1 MNSLDYSAGLYKTSG
16 ETALLDIFTIIAF
29 TVTICYPCGMTDFL
43 DLPLYK
49 PFVETLAA
57 GGIIQPTPIQEKVIP
72 LALDGKSVFFE
83 SETGTG
89 KTFAFLLPLLTR
101 LMQDEKKTTAPRILI
116 LSPTV
121 ELASQIKEAATQLQ
135 GTDTKCFKTLLC
147 VGGSSLKR
155 QIDGLK
161 EKPAVIIGTP
171 ARISDLIGLKKLKLQ
186 EIEAVVID
194 EADRQLARESRD
206 ALQIVLT
213 ALPQDVQALACSA
226 TFNGK
231 NIELL
236 NSSLRHS
243 ATAAAPEYVS
253 IAHTGVLQNSIEH
266 WALFSE
272 RRSKADTLRAL
283 LHALDSTALDGRKKI
298 LIFTAPAQEVETLAQ
313 KLQYKKIDAVP
324 LYGKLEGS
332 ERKQIIARFR
342 SGKTRI
348 LITSDLS
355 ARGLDIADI
364 DYIVQMQLSKDTD
377 AFIHRAGR
385 TGRAGR
391 KGVNIVIGDEYE
403 LRILQGIEKK
413 LGITVNPKIL
423 TTGKI
428 ESASEPV

>member
-1 MNSLDYSAGLYKTSG
+1 
-16 ETALLDIFTIIAF
+16 
-29 TVTICYPCGMTDFL
+29 MTDFL

-57 GGIIQPTPIQEKVIP
+57 GGIIQPTPIQKKVIP
-72 LALDGKSVFFE
+72 LALEGKSVFFE

-101 LMQDEKKTTAPRILI
+101 LMQEDKKSTAPRILI

-121 ELASQIKEAATQLQ
+121 ELASQIKEAAAQLQ

-171 ARISDLIGLKKLKLQ
+171 ARISDLVGLKKLKLQ

-206 ALQIVLT
+206 ALKTVLT
-213 ALPQDVQALACSA
+213 VLPQDVQVLACSA
-226 TFNGK
+226 TFNEK
-231 NIELL
+231 NNELL
-236 NSSLRHS
+236 NGFLRRS
-243 ATAAAPEYVS
+243 KTTALPEHIS
-253 IAHTGVLQNSIEH
+253 IADMGILQKSIEH
-266 WALFSE
+266 WALLSE
-272 RRSKADTLRAL
+272 RRSKADALRAL
-283 LHALDSTALDGRKKI
+283 IHALDSAAFDSAKKM
-298 LIFTAPAQEVETLAQ
+298 LIFTAPAQEVEILAQ

-324 LYGKLEGS
+324 LYGKLDGS
-332 ERKQIIARFR
+332 ERKKIIARFR

-377 AFIHRAGR
+377 VFIHRAGR
-385 TGRAGR
+385 TGRAGK
-391 KGVNIVIGDEYE
+391 KGINIVIGDEYE
-403 LRILQGIEKK
+403 LRLLQGIEKK
-413 LGITVNPKIL
+413 LGIIVYTKIL
-423 TTGKI
+423 TGGKI
-428 ESASEPV
+428 ESVSEK

>member
-16 ETALLDIFTIIAF
+16 EAALLDIFTIIAF
-29 TVTICYPCGMTDFL
+29 TVTICYPCRMTDFL

-57 GGIIQPTPIQEKVIP
+57 GGIIQPTPIQKKVIP
-72 LALDGKSVFFE
+72 LALEGKSVFFE

-101 LMQDEKKTTAPRILI
+101 LMQEDKKSTAPRILI

-121 ELASQIKEAATQLQ
+121 ELASQIKEAAAQLQ

-171 ARISDLIGLKKLKLQ
+171 ARISDLVGLKKLKLQ

-206 ALQIVLT
+206 ALKIVLT
-213 ALPQDVQALACSA
+213 VLPQDVQVLACSA
-226 TFNGK
+226 TFNEK
-231 NIELL
+231 NNELL
-236 NSSLRHS
+236 NGFLRRS
-243 ATAAAPEYVS
+243 KTTALPEHIS
-253 IAHTGVLQNSIEH
+253 IADMGILQKSIEH
-266 WALFSE
+266 WALLSE
-272 RRSKADTLRAL
+272 RRSKADALRAL
-283 LHALDSTALDGRKKI
+283 IHALDSAAFDSAKKM
-298 LIFTAPAQEVETLAQ
+298 LIFTAPAQEVEILAQ

-324 LYGKLEGS
+324 LYGKLDGS
-332 ERKQIIARFR
+332 ERKKIIARFR

-377 AFIHRAGR
+377 VFIHRAGR
-385 TGRAGR
+385 TGRAGK
-391 KGVNIVIGDEYE
+391 KGINIVIGDEYE
-403 LRILQGIEKK
+403 LRLLQGIEKK
-413 LGITVNPKIL
+413 LGIIVYPKIL
-423 TTGKI
+423 TGGKI
-428 ESASEPV
+428 ESVSEK

>member
-1 MNSLDYSAGLYKTSG
+1 
-16 ETALLDIFTIIAF
+16 
-29 TVTICYPCGMTDFL
+29 MTDFF
-43 DLPLYK
+43 DLLLYK
-49 PFVETLAA
+49 PFVESLAV
-57 GGIIQPTPIQEKVIP
+57 GGIIQPTSIQEKVIP
-72 LALDGKSVFFE
+72 LALEGKSIFFE

-89 KTFAFLLPLLTR
+89 KTLAFLLPLLTR
-101 LMQDEKKTTAPRILI
+101 LMQEDKKTTAPRILV

-135 GTDTKCFKTLLC
+135 GTDTTRFKTLLC

-155 QIDGLK
+155 QIEGLK

-186 EIEAVVID
+186 EIAAVVID

-206 ALQIVLT
+206 ALQNVLT
-213 ALPQDVQALACSA
+213 ALPQNVQTLACSA

-231 NIELL
+231 NIKLL
-236 NSSLRHS
+236 NSFLRRS
-243 ATAAAPEYVS
+243 EAAAAPEYVS
-253 IAHTGVLQNSIEH
+253 IAHTGVLQKSIEH

-272 RRSKADTLRAL
+272 RRNKADTLRAL
-283 LHALDSTALDGRKKI
+283 IHALDSVTADAPKKM

-313 KLQYKKIDAVP
+313 KLQHKKIDAVP
-324 LYGKLEGS
+324 LYGKLDGS

-342 SGKTRI
+342 SGKVRI

-364 DYIVQMQLSKDTD
+364 DYIVQMQLSKDAD
-377 AFIHRAGR
+377 IFIHRAGR
-385 TGRAGR
+385 TGRAGK

-403 LRILQGIEKK
+403 LRILQAIEKK
-413 LGITVNPKIL
+413 LGIMVYPKIL
-423 TTGKI
+423 TGGKI
-428 ESASEPV
+428 ESTGEN

>member
-1 MNSLDYSAGLYKTSG
+1 MTNFFDLLLY
-16 ETALLDIFTIIAF
+16 E
-29 TVTICYPCGMTDFL
+29 
-43 DLPLYK
+43 

-57 GGIIQPTPIQEKVIP
+57 AGITLPTPIQEKVIP
-72 LALDGKSVFFE
+72 LGLEGKSIFFE

-89 KTFAFLLPLLTR
+89 KTFAFLLPLFTR
-101 LMQDEKKTTAPRILI
+101 LIKEEKNTTAPRILI

-121 ELASQIKEAATQLQ
+121 ELASQIKEAAAQLQ
-135 GTDTKCFKTLLC
+135 GTDNKRFKTLLC

-206 ALQIVLT
+206 SLQTVLA

-231 NIELL
+231 NIEVL
-236 NSSLRHS
+236 NSFLRRS
-243 ATAAAPEYVS
+243 ATGELPEHIS
-253 IAHTGVLQNSIEH
+253 IAHTGVLQKSIAH

-272 RRSKADTLRAL
+272 RRSKADSLRAL
-283 LHALDSTALDGRKKI
+283 IHALDGAKKM
-298 LIFTAPAQEVETLAQ
+298 LIFTAPVQEVETLAQ

-324 LYGKLEGS
+324 LYSKLDGS

-342 SGKTRI
+342 SGKIRI

-377 AFIHRAGR
+377 VFVHRVGR
-385 TGRAGR
+385 TGRAG
-391 KGVNIVIGDEYE
+391 KNGVNIVIGDEYE

-413 LGITVNPKIL
+413 LGITVYPKIL
-423 TTGKI
+423 TGGKI
-428 ESASEPV
+428 EAAAEE

>member
-16 ETALLDIFTIIAF
+16 EAALLDIFTIIAF
-29 TVTICYPCGMTDFL
+29 TVTICYPCRMTDFL

-57 GGIIQPTPIQEKVIP
+57 GGIIQPTPIQKKVIP
-72 LALDGKSVFFE
+72 LALEGKSVFFE

-101 LMQDEKKTTAPRILI
+101 LMQEDKKSTAPRILI

-121 ELASQIKEAATQLQ
+121 ELASQIKEAAAQLQ

-171 ARISDLIGLKKLKLQ
+171 ARISDLVGLKKLKLQ

-206 ALQIVLT
+206 ALKTVLT
-213 ALPQDVQALACSA
+213 VLPQDVQVLACSA
-226 TFNGK
+226 TFNEK
-231 NIELL
+231 NNELL
-236 NSSLRHS
+236 NGFLRRS
-243 ATAAAPEYVS
+243 KTTALPEHIS
-253 IAHTGVLQNSIEH
+253 IADMGILQKSIEH
-266 WALFSE
+266 WALLSE
-272 RRSKADTLRAL
+272 RRSKADALRAL
-283 LHALDSTALDGRKKI
+283 IHALDSAAFDSAKKM
-298 LIFTAPAQEVETLAQ
+298 LIFTAPAQEVEILAQ

-324 LYGKLEGS
+324 LYGKLDGS
-332 ERKQIIARFR
+332 ERKKIIARFR

-377 AFIHRAGR
+377 VFIHRAGR
-385 TGRAGR
+385 TGRAGK
-391 KGVNIVIGDEYE
+391 KGINIVIGDEYE
-403 LRILQGIEKK
+403 LRLLQGIEKK
-413 LGITVNPKIL
+413 LGIIVYPKIL
-423 TTGKI
+423 TGGKI
-428 ESASEPV
+428 ESVSEK

>member
-16 ETALLDIFTIIAF
+16 EAALLDIFTIIAF
-29 TVTICYPCGMTDFL
+29 TVTICYPCRMTDFL

-57 GGIIQPTPIQEKVIP
+57 GGIIQPTPIQKKVIP
-72 LALDGKSVFFE
+72 LALEGKSVFFE

-101 LMQDEKKTTAPRILI
+101 LMQEDKKSTAPRILI

-121 ELASQIKEAATQLQ
+121 ELASQIKEAAAQLQ

-171 ARISDLIGLKKLKLQ
+171 ARISDLVGLKKLKLQ

-206 ALQIVLT
+206 ALKTVLT
-213 ALPQDVQALACSA
+213 VLPQDVQVLACSA
-226 TFNGK
+226 TFNEK
-231 NIELL
+231 NNELL
-236 NSSLRHS
+236 NGFLRRS
-243 ATAAAPEYVS
+243 KTTALPEHIS
-253 IAHTGVLQNSIEH
+253 IADMGILQKSIEH
-266 WALFSE
+266 WALLSE
-272 RRSKADTLRAL
+272 RRSKADALRAL
-283 LHALDSTALDGRKKI
+283 IHALDSAAFDSAKKM
-298 LIFTAPAQEVETLAQ
+298 LIFTAPAQEVEILAQ

-324 LYGKLEGS
+324 LYGKLDGS
-332 ERKQIIARFR
+332 ERKKIIARFR

-377 AFIHRAGR
+377 VFIHRAGR
-385 TGRAGR
+385 TGRAGK
-391 KGVNIVIGDEYE
+391 KGINIVIGDEYE
-403 LRILQGIEKK
+403 LHILQGIEKK
-413 LGITVNPKIL
+413 LGIIVYPKIL
-423 TTGKI
+423 TGGKI
-428 ESASEPV
+428 ESVSEK

>member
-1 MNSLDYSAGLYKTSG
+1 
-16 ETALLDIFTIIAF
+16 
-29 TVTICYPCGMTDFL
+29 MTDFF

-49 PFVETLAA
+49 PFVESLAV
-57 GGIIQPTPIQEKVIP
+57 GGIIQPTSIQEKVIP
-72 LALDGKSVFFE
+72 LALEGKSIFFE

-89 KTFAFLLPLLTR
+89 KTLAFLLPLLTG
-101 LMQDEKKTTAPRILI
+101 LMQEDKKTTAPRILV

-121 ELASQIKEAATQLQ
+121 ELASQIKEAAAQLQ
-135 GTDTKCFKTLLC
+135 GTDTTRFKTLLC

-155 QIDGLK
+155 QIEGLK

-186 EIEAVVID
+186 EIAAVVID

-206 ALQIVLT
+206 ALQNVLT
-213 ALPQDVQALACSA
+213 ALPQNVQALACSA

-231 NIELL
+231 NIQLL
-236 NSSLRHS
+236 NSFLRRS
-243 ATAAAPEYVS
+243 EAAAAPEYVS
-253 IAHTGVLQNSIEH
+253 IAHTGVLQKSIEH

-272 RRSKADTLRAL
+272 RRNKADTLRAL
-283 LHALDSTALDGRKKI
+283 IHALDSVTADTPKKM

-313 KLQYKKIDAVP
+313 KLQHKKIDAVP
-324 LYGKLEGS
+324 LYGKLDGS

-342 SGKTRI
+342 SGKVRI

-364 DYIVQMQLSKDTD
+364 DYIVQMQLSKDAD
-377 AFIHRAGR
+377 IFIHRAGR
-385 TGRAGR
+385 TGRAEK

-403 LRILQGIEKK
+403 LRILQAIEKK
-413 LGITVNPKIL
+413 LGIMVYPKIL
-423 TTGKI
+423 TGGKI
-428 ESASEPV
+428 ESTGKN

>member
-1 MNSLDYSAGLYKTSG
+1 
-16 ETALLDIFTIIAF
+16 
-29 TVTICYPCGMTDFL
+29 MTDFFN
-43 DLPLYK
+43 LPLYK
-49 PFVETLAA
+49 PFIEMLAA
-57 GGIIQPTPIQEKVIP
+57 SGIIRPTLIQEKVIP
-72 LALDGKSVFFE
+72 RALEGKSVFFE

-101 LMQDEKKTTAPRILI
+101 LMHEERKATAPRILI

-121 ELASQIKEAATQLQ
+121 ELASQIKEAVVQLQ
-135 GTDTKCFKTLLC
+135 GTNTNCFKALLC

-171 ARISDLIGLKKLKLQ
+171 ARIADLISLKKLKLQ
-186 EIEAVVID
+186 DIEAVVID
-194 EADRQLARESRD
+194 EADRQLARESRE

-226 TFNGK
+226 TFNKK
-231 NIELL
+231 NSELL
-236 NSSLRHS
+236 NSFLRRS
-243 ATAAAPEYVS
+243 KTAELPEHIS
-253 IAHTGVLQNSIEH
+253 IANMGVLQKSIEH
-266 WALFSE
+266 WAFLSE

-283 LHALDSTALDGRKKI
+283 LHALDNTAAGGGKKI

-324 LYGKLEGS
+324 LYGKLDGS

-364 DYIVQMQLSKDTD
+364 DYIVQMQLSKDAD
-377 AFIHRAGR
+377 VFIHRAGR

-403 LRILQGIEKK
+403 LRILQAIEKK
-413 LGITVNPKIL
+413 LGITVYPKIL
-423 TTGKI
+423 IAGNI
-428 ESASEPV
+428 ASASETV

>member
-1 MNSLDYSAGLYKTSG
+1 M
-16 ETALLDIFTIIAF
+16 LDIFMIIAF
-29 TVTICYPCGMTDFL
+29 TVTICYPYGMTDFL
-43 DLPLYK
+43 DFPLYR

-57 GGIIQPTPIQEKVIP
+57 DGIIQPTPIQEKVIP
-72 LALDGKSVFFE
+72 PALEGKSVFFE

-101 LMQDEKKTTAPRILI
+101 LIQEDTKPTAPRILI

-121 ELASQIKEAATQLQ
+121 ELASQIKEASAHLQ
-135 GTDTKCFKTLLC
+135 GADKKYFKTLLC

-161 EKPAVIIGTP
+161 EKPTVIIGTP

-194 EADRQLARESRD
+194 EADKLLAPESRD
-206 ALQIVLT
+206 ALQTVLI
-213 ALPQDVQALACSA
+213 ALPHDIQALACSA

-231 NIELL
+231 NITLL
-236 NSSLRHS
+236 NSLLRRS
-243 ATAAAPEYVS
+243 KTAALPEHIS
-253 IAHTGVLQNSIEH
+253 IADTGVLQKSVEH
-266 WALFSE
+266 WAFLSE
-272 RRSKADTLRAL
+272 RRNKADTLRAL
-283 LHALDSTALDGRKKI
+283 IHALGDTSPKNIKKM
-298 LIFTAPAQEVETLAQ
+298 LIFTAPAPEVETLAQ
-313 KLQYKKIDAVP
+313 KLQHKKIDAVP
-324 LYGKLEGS
+324 LYGKLDGS

-377 AFIHRAGR
+377 VFIHRAGR
-385 TGRAGR
+385 TGRAGK

-413 LGITVNPKIL
+413 LGITVYPKIL
-423 TTGKI
+423 TAGKI
-428 ESASEPV
+428 EIAAEENVTQKQLIRLP

>member
-16 ETALLDIFTIIAF
+16 EAALLDIFTIIAF
-29 TVTICYPCGMTDFL
+29 TVTICYPCRMTDFL

-57 GGIIQPTPIQEKVIP
+57 GGIIQPTPIQKKVIP
-72 LALDGKSVFFE
+72 LALEGKSVFFE

-101 LMQDEKKTTAPRILI
+101 LMQEDKKSTAPRILI

-121 ELASQIKEAATQLQ
+121 ELASQIKEAAAQLQ

-171 ARISDLIGLKKLKLQ
+171 ARISDLVGLKKLKLQ

-206 ALQIVLT
+206 ALKTVLT
-213 ALPQDVQALACSA
+213 VLPQDVQVLACSA
-226 TFNGK
+226 TFNEK
-231 NIELL
+231 NNELL
-236 NSSLRHS
+236 NGFLRRS
-243 ATAAAPEYVS
+243 KTAALPEHIS
-253 IAHTGVLQNSIEH
+253 IADMGILQKSIEH
-266 WALFSE
+266 WALLSE
-272 RRSKADTLRAL
+272 RRSKADALRAL
-283 LHALDSTALDGRKKI
+283 IHALDSAAFDSAKKM
-298 LIFTAPAQEVETLAQ
+298 LIFTAPAQEVEILAQ

-324 LYGKLEGS
+324 LYGKLDGS
-332 ERKQIIARFR
+332 ERKKIIARFR

-377 AFIHRAGR
+377 VFIHRAGR
-385 TGRAGR
+385 TGRAGK
-391 KGVNIVIGDEYE
+391 KGINIVIGDEYE
-403 LRILQGIEKK
+403 LRLLQGIEKK
-413 LGITVNPKIL
+413 LGIIVYPKIL
-423 TTGKI
+423 TGGKI
-428 ESASEPV
+428 ESASEK

>member
-43 DLPLYK
+43 NIPLYK

-57 GGIIQPTPIQEKVIP
+57 GGIIHPTPIQEKVIP
-72 LALDGKSVFFE
+72 LALEGKSIFFE

-89 KTFAFLLPLLTR
+89 KTLAFLLPLFTR
-101 LMQDEKKTTAPRILI
+101 LMQDEKKTIAPRILI

-121 ELASQIKEAATQLQ
+121 ELASQIKEAAAQLQ
-135 GTDTKCFKTLLC
+135 GSGPQYFRTLLC

-155 QIDGLK
+155 QIEGLK

-186 EIEAVVID
+186 EITAVVID

-206 ALQIVLT
+206 ALQTVLAT
-213 ALPQDVQALACSA
+213 LPQDVQALACSA

-236 NSSLRHS
+236 NGFLRRSS
-243 ATAAAPEYVS
+243 AAELPECLS

-272 RRSKADTLRAL
+272 RRNKADTLRAL
-283 LHALDSTALDGRKKI
+283 IHALDNTSVHSAKKM

-313 KLQYKKIDAVP
+313 KLQHKKIDAVP

-364 DYIVQMQLSKDTD
+364 DYIVQMQLSKDAD

-385 TGRAGR
+385 TGRAGK

-403 LRILQGIEKK
+403 LRILQALEKK
-413 LGITVNPKIL
+413 LGITVYPKIL
-423 TTGKI
+423 TGGKI
-428 ESASEPV
+428 QSPSETA

>member
-1 MNSLDYSAGLYKTSG
+1 
-16 ETALLDIFTIIAF
+16 
-29 TVTICYPCGMTDFL
+29 MTDFL

-49 PFVETLAA
+49 PFAETLVTS
-57 GGIIQPTPIQEKVIP
+57 GIIQPTPIQEKVIP
-72 LALDGKSVFFE
+72 LALEGKSVFFE

-101 LMQDEKKTTAPRILI
+101 LIQDEKKTTAPRILI

-121 ELASQIKEAATQLQ
+121 ELASQIKEAAAQLQ
-135 GTDTKCFKTLLC
+135 GTDTKYFKTLLC

-171 ARISDLIGLKKLKLQ
+171 ARIFDLIGLKKLKLQ
-186 EIEAVVID
+186 EIKAVVID

-206 ALQIVLT
+206 ALQVVLS

-236 NSSLRHS
+236 NSFLRRS
-243 ATAAAPEYVS
+243 KTATAPEYVS
-253 IAHTGVLQNSIEH
+253 IAHTGVLQKSIEH
-266 WALFSE
+266 WALFSD

-283 LHALDSTALDGRKKI
+283 IHALGSTTLDDRKKI

-313 KLQYKKIDAVP
+313 KLQYKKIAAVP

-377 AFIHRAGR
+377 VFVHRAGR
-385 TGRAGR
+385 TGRAGK
-391 KGVNIVIGDEYE
+391 KGINIVIGDEYE
-403 LRILQGIEKK
+403 LRILRGIEKK
-413 LGITVNPKIL
+413 LGITVYPKIL
-423 TTGKI
+423 TNGKI
-428 ESASEPV
+428 ESAAENA

>member
-1 MNSLDYSAGLYKTSG
+1 MNSLDYSAGLYTTSG
-16 ETALLDIFTIIAF
+16 EAALLDIFTIIAF
-29 TVTICYPCGMTDFL
+29 TVTICYPCRMTDFL

-57 GGIIQPTPIQEKVIP
+57 GGIIQPTPIQKKVIP
-72 LALDGKSVFFE
+72 LALEGKSVFFE

-101 LMQDEKKTTAPRILI
+101 LMQEDKKSTAPRILI

-121 ELASQIKEAATQLQ
+121 ELASQIKEAAAQLQ

-171 ARISDLIGLKKLKLQ
+171 ARISDLVGLKKLKLQ

-206 ALQIVLT
+206 ALKIVLT
-213 ALPQDVQALACSA
+213 VLPQDVQVLACSA
-226 TFNGK
+226 TFNEK
-231 NIELL
+231 NNELL
-236 NSSLRHS
+236 NGFLRRS
-243 ATAAAPEYVS
+243 KTTALPEHIS
-253 IAHTGVLQNSIEH
+253 IADMGILQKSIEH
-266 WALFSE
+266 WALLSE
-272 RRSKADTLRAL
+272 RRSKADALRAL
-283 LHALDSTALDGRKKI
+283 IHALDSAAFDSAKKM
-298 LIFTAPAQEVETLAQ
+298 LIFTAPAQEVEILAQ

-324 LYGKLEGS
+324 LYGKLDGS
-332 ERKQIIARFR
+332 ERKKIIARFR

-377 AFIHRAGR
+377 VFIHRAGR
-385 TGRAGR
+385 TGRAGK
-391 KGVNIVIGDEYE
+391 KGINIVIGDEYE
-403 LRILQGIEKK
+403 LRLLQGIEKK
-413 LGITVNPKIL
+413 LGIIVYPKIL
-423 TTGKI
+423 TGGKI
-428 ESASEPV
+428 ESVSEK

>member
-1 MNSLDYSAGLYKTSG
+1 
-16 ETALLDIFTIIAF
+16 
-29 TVTICYPCGMTDFL
+29 MTDFL

-57 GGIIQPTPIQEKVIP
+57 GGIIQPTPIQKKVIP
-72 LALDGKSVFFE
+72 LALEGKSVFFE

-101 LMQDEKKTTAPRILI
+101 LMQEDKKSTAPRILI

-121 ELASQIKEAATQLQ
+121 ELASQIKEAAAQLQ

-171 ARISDLIGLKKLKLQ
+171 ARISDLVGLKKLKLQ

-206 ALQIVLT
+206 ALKTVLT
-213 ALPQDVQALACSA
+213 VLPQDVQVLACSA
-226 TFNGK
+226 TFNEK
-231 NIELL
+231 NNELL
-236 NSSLRHS
+236 NGFLRRS
-243 ATAAAPEYVS
+243 KTTALPEHIS
-253 IAHTGVLQNSIEH
+253 IADMGILQKSIEH
-266 WALFSE
+266 WALLSE
-272 RRSKADTLRAL
+272 RRSKADALRAL
-283 LHALDSTALDGRKKI
+283 IHALDSAAFDSAKKM
-298 LIFTAPAQEVETLAQ
+298 LIFTAPAQEVEILAQ

-324 LYGKLEGS
+324 LYGKLDGS
-332 ERKQIIARFR
+332 ERKKIIARFR

-377 AFIHRAGR
+377 VFIHRAGR
-385 TGRAGR
+385 TGRAGK
-391 KGVNIVIGDEYE
+391 KGINIVIGDEYE
-403 LRILQGIEKK
+403 LRLLQGIEKK
-413 LGITVNPKIL
+413 LGIIVYPKIL
-423 TTGKI
+423 TGGKI
-428 ESASEPV
+428 ESVSEK

>member
-16 ETALLDIFTIIAF
+16 ETALADTLTIIAF
-29 TVTICYPCGMTDFL
+29 TVTICYPCRMTDFL

-57 GGIIQPTPIQEKVIP
+57 GGIIQPTPIQKKVIP
-72 LALDGKSVFFE
+72 LALEGKSVFFE

-161 EKPAVIIGTP
+161 EKPAIIIGTP

-206 ALQIVLT
+206 ALQLVLS

-226 TFNGK
+226 TFNEK
-231 NIELL
+231 NSELL
-236 NSSLRHS
+236 NGFLRRS
-243 ATAAAPEYVS
+243 KTAALPEHIS
-253 IAHTGVLQNSIEH
+253 IANTGVLQKSIEH
-266 WALFSE
+266 WALLSE

-283 LHALDSTALDGRKKI
+283 LYALDSATADTPKKI

-364 DYIVQMQLSKDTD
+364 DYIIQMQLSKDAD
-377 AFIHRAGR
+377 VFIHRAGR
-385 TGRAGR
+385 TGRAGK
-391 KGVNIVIGDEYE
+391 KGVNIVVGDEYE

-413 LGITVNPKIL
+413 LGITVYPKIL
-423 TTGKI
+423 TGGKI
-428 ESASEPV
+428 ESASETA

>member
-1 MNSLDYSAGLYKTSG
+1 
-16 ETALLDIFTIIAF
+16 
-29 TVTICYPCGMTDFL
+29 MTEFS
-43 DLPLYK
+43 DLPLYQ
-49 PFVETLAA
+49 PFVKTLVA
-57 GGIIQPTPIQEKVIP
+57 GGITEPTPVQEKVMP
-72 LALDGKSVFFE
+72 LALEGKSVFFE

-101 LMQDEKKTTAPRILI
+101 LMQDEQKSTAPRILI

-121 ELASQIKEAATQLQ
+121 ELASQIKEAAAQLQ

-186 EIEAVVID
+186 EIKAVVID

-206 ALQIVLT
+206 ALQVVLS

-236 NSSLRHS
+236 NSFLRRS
-243 ATAAAPEYVS
+243 KTATAPEYVS
-253 IAHTGVLQNSIEH
+253 IAHTGVLQKSIEH
-266 WALFSE
+266 WALFSD

-283 LHALDSTALDGRKKI
+283 IHALGSTTLDDRKKI

-313 KLQYKKIDAVP
+313 YKKIAAVP

-377 AFIHRAGR
+377 VFVHRAGR
-385 TGRAGR
+385 TGRAGK
-391 KGVNIVIGDEYE
+391 KGINIVIGDEYE
-403 LRILQGIEKK
+403 LRILRGIEKK
-413 LGITVNPKIL
+413 LGITVYPKIL
-423 TTGKI
+423 TNGKI
-428 ESASEPV
+428 ESAAENA

>member
-1 MNSLDYSAGLYKTSG
+1 
-16 ETALLDIFTIIAF
+16 
-29 TVTICYPCGMTDFL
+29 MTEFS
-43 DLPLYK
+43 DLPLYQ
-49 PFVETLAA
+49 PFVKTLVA
-57 GGIIQPTPIQEKVIP
+57 GGITEPTPVQEKVMP
-72 LALDGKSVFFE
+72 LALEGKSVFFE

-101 LMQDEKKTTAPRILI
+101 LMQDEQKSTAPRILI

-121 ELASQIKEAATQLQ
+121 ELASQIKEAAAQLQ

-186 EIEAVVID
+186 EIKAVVID

-206 ALQIVLT
+206 ALQAVLV
-213 ALPQDVQALACSA
+213 ALPQDVQVLACSA
-226 TFNGK
+226 TVNGR

-236 NSSLRHS
+236 NSFLRHS

-253 IAHTGVLQNSIEH
+253 IAHTGVLQKSIEH
-266 WALFSE
+266 WALFSD

-283 LHALDSTALDGRKKI
+283 LHALGSTTLDDRKKI

-313 KLQYKKIDAVP
+313 KLQYKKIAAVP

-342 SGKTRI
+342 SGKTRM

-377 AFIHRAGR
+377 VFVHRAGR
-385 TGRAGR
+385 TGRAGK
-391 KGVNIVIGDEYE
+391 KGINIVIGDEYE
-403 LRILQGIEKK
+403 LRILRGIEKK
-413 LGITVNPKIL
+413 LGITVYPKIL
-423 TTGKI
+423 TNGKI
-428 ESASEPV
+428 ESAAENA

>member
-1 MNSLDYSAGLYKTSG
+1 MA
-16 ETALLDIFTIIAF
+16 
-29 TVTICYPCGMTDFL
+29 DFL
-43 DLPLYK
+43 DLPLFK
-49 PFVETLAA
+49 PFIEALVA
-57 GGIIQPTPIQEKVIP
+57 GRITQPTPIQEKVIP
-72 LALDGKSVFFE
+72 LALEGKNVFFE

-89 KTFAFLLPLLTR
+89 KTLAFLLPLLTR
-101 LMQDEKKTTAPRILI
+101 MMQDEKKSTAPRILI

-121 ELASQIKEAATQLQ
+121 ELASQIKEAVAQLQ
-135 GTDTKCFKTLLC
+135 VSDSKCFKTLLC

-155 QIDGLK
+155 QIEGLK

-171 ARISDLIGLKKLKLQ
+171 ARISDLIGLKKIKLQ
-186 EIEAVVID
+186 EIAAVVID

-206 ALQIVLT
+206 ALQTVLT

-236 NSSLRHS
+236 NRLLRRS
-243 ATAAAPEYVS
+243 EAAEAPEYVS
-253 IAHTGVLQNSIEH
+253 IAHTGVLQKSIEH

-272 RRSKADTLRAL
+272 RRNKADTLRAL
-283 LHALDSTALDGRKKI
+283 IHALDNKAGGAKKI

-313 KLQYKKIDAVP
+313 KLQHKKIDAVP
-324 LYGKLEGS
+324 LYGKLDGF

-342 SGKTRI
+342 SGKVRI

-364 DYIVQMQLSKDTD
+364 DYIVQMQLVKATD
-377 AFIHRAGR
+377 VFIHRAGR
-385 TGRAGR
+385 TGRAGK

-403 LRILQGIEKK
+403 LHILQGIEKK
-413 LGITVNPKIL
+413 LGITVYPKIL
-423 TTGKI
+423 IGGKI
-428 ESASEPV
+428 ESAVETAYHKSRCCL

>member
-1 MNSLDYSAGLYKTSG
+1 M
-16 ETALLDIFTIIAF
+16 DIFIIIAF

-49 PFVETLAA
+49 PFIKTLAA
-57 GGIIQPTPIQEKVIP
+57 CGITRPTPIQEKVIP
-72 LALDGKSVFFE
+72 LALEGKSVFFE

-89 KTFAFLLPLLTR
+89 KTFAFLLSLLTR
-101 LMQDEKKTTAPRILI
+101 LMQQEEKSTAPRILI

-121 ELASQIKEAATQLQ
+121 ELASQIKEAAAQLQ
-135 GTDTKCFKTLLC
+135 GVDTKCFKTLLC

-155 QIDGLK
+155 QREGLK

-186 EIEAVVID
+186 EIAAVVID
-194 EADRQLARESRD
+194 EADRQLARENRGM
-206 ALQIVLT
+206 LQIVLA

-236 NSSLRHS
+236 NRFLRRS
-243 ATAAAPEYVS
+243 VTAAVPEYIS
-253 IAHTGVLQNSIEH
+253 IAHTGVLQKSIEH
-266 WALFSE
+266 WAFFSE
-272 RRSKADTLRAL
+272 RRNKADTLRAL
-283 LHALDSTALDGRKKI
+283 IHALNTAAPDGAKKM
-298 LIFTAPAQEVETLAQ
+298 LIFTAPAQEVEVLAQ
-313 KLQYKKIDAVP
+313 KLQHKKIDAVP
-324 LYGKLEGS
+324 LYGKLDGS

-355 ARGLDIADI
+355 ARGLDITDI

-377 AFIHRAGR
+377 VFIHRAGR
-385 TGRAGR
+385 TGRAGK
-391 KGVNIVIGDEYE
+391 KGINTVIGDEYE

-413 LGITVNPKIL
+413 LGITVYPKIL
-423 TTGKI
+423 TGGKI
-428 ESASEPV
+428 EAVSE